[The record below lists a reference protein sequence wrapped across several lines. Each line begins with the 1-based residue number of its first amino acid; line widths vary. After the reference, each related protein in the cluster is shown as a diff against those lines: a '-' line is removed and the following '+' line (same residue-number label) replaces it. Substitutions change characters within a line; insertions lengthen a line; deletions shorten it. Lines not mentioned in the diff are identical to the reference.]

1 MKKIKLSDNKST
13 SAMKNKNNSIF
24 FTDKEEAN
32 SFSLSNQF
40 AEHLEFDLVRD
51 KITATPDDAYFALSM
66 SIRDRLVRRWIR
78 TQQRYK
84 EEDVK
89 RVYYLSLEFLMGR
102 LLGNALINMN
112 FYDECY
118 KILKEDGYSLEDI
131 REHEEEMALGN
142 GGLGRLAAC
151 YLDSMATLELP
162 AFGYGIR
169 YEYGI
174 FEQDIVNGYQ
184 VERADNWLK
193 LGNPWEIMRRNLIFR
208 VKFYGRVVQ
217 DSNNPLKFNWVDTQ
231 DVNAL
236 AYDIPIPGYGTE
248 TVNNLRLWEAKAT
261 SSFNFQDFNVGNYV
275 AAVAEKTDSE
285 TISKVLYPNDTIDK
299 GKFLRLKQQYFFVSA
314 TLQDIIRKYK
324 INHDTFEHF
333 AEKTAIQ
340 LNDTHPVI
348 AIPDLMRILIDEE
361 NLDWDTAW
369 DITTKTFSYTNHTV
383 VPEALEEWSESIMG
397 ELLPR
402 HLQIIYEINRRFLE
416 YVREHYTTDSSILS
430 KLSIIKDYPEKKIRM
445 SNLAIVGCHTVNG
458 VAKLHTEIL
467 KTTIFPHFHKIFPRK
482 FKNVTNGITPRRW
495 LKGANPLLSG
505 IITEKIGDKWIKKL
519 TELKKI
525 EKYTDNK
532 EFMENWRGS
541 KWLNKKLLINFIEK
555 NYDIKVNPESLFD
568 VQIKRF
574 HEYKRQL
581 LNVLHII
588 TLYNR
593 IKDNPKGDFVPRT
606 IIFGGK
612 AAPAYFMAKLII
624 KLINSV
630 ADVVNKDRTIG
641 DRLKVLFIKNYSVSL
656 AEKIIPAAE
665 LSEQISTA
673 GFEAS
678 GTGNMKFALN
688 GAITIG
694 TMDGA
699 NVEIREE
706 VGPENIFIFGLHADE
721 VVKLKNTGYNPRE
734 YYSKDAELKRVID
747 MIASDYFNKKEPG
760 IFKPIVESLLNV
772 DYYCLLADY
781 RSYIDTQVKVSE
793 LYRDIDSWTKM
804 SILNVA
810 RIGKFSSDRSVEE
823 YAKYIWKVKPIKLK
837 IE

>member
-1 MKKIKLSDNKST
+1 MKT
-13 SAMKNKNNSIF
+13 KNNSIF

-51 KITATPDDAYFALSM
+51 KITAAPEDAYHALSM
-66 SIRDRLVRRWIR
+66 SIRDRLVRRWLR

-102 LLGNALINMN
+102 LLGNALINMD

-118 KILKEDGYSLEDI
+118 NILKEDGYSLEDI
-131 REHEEEMALGN
+131 REREEEMALGN

-184 VERADNWLK
+184 VEKADNWLK
-193 LGNPWEIMRRNLIFR
+193 LGNPWEIMRRNLLFR
-208 VKFYGRVVQ
+208 VKFYGRVIQ
-217 DSNNPLKFNWVDTQ
+217 DKNNPLKFHWVDTQ

-236 AYDIPIPGYGTE
+236 AYDIPIPGYKTA

-324 INHDTFEHF
+324 INHDSFDKF

-402 HLQIIYEINRRFLE
+402 HLQIIHEINRRFLK

-430 KLSIIKDYPEKKIRM
+430 QLSIIKEHPEKKVRM

-467 KTTIFPHFHKIFPRK
+467 KKTIFPHFHKIFPKK

-505 IITEKIGDKWIKKL
+505 IITERIGDAWIKKL

-525 EKYTDNK
+525 EKYVDDK
-532 EFMENWRGS
+532 EFMEHWRGS
-541 KWLNKKLLINFIEK
+541 KWLNKKLLINLIEK
-555 NYDIKVNPESLFD
+555 DYGVKVNPESMFD

-606 IIFGGK
+606 VIFGGK

-630 ADVVNKDRTIG
+630 ADVINNDKAVG
-641 DRLKVLFIKNYSVSL
+641 DKLKVVFIKNYSVSL

-706 VGPENIFIFGLHADE
+706 VGEENIFIFGLHADE
-721 VVKLKNTGYNPRE
+721 VLKLRSKGYYPRE
-734 YYSKDAELKRVID
+734 YYEKDAELKRVID
-747 MIASDYFNKKEPG
+747 MLAADYFNKKEPG
-760 IFKPIVESLLNV
+760 IFKPIVDSLLNS
-772 DYYCLLADY
+772 DYYCLFADY
-781 RSYIDTQVKVSE
+781 RSYIETQQKVNE
-793 LYRDIDSWTKM
+793 LYLDLDGWTRK

-837 IE
+837 ID